1 MPPMGLNMNNKRLE
15 QLMGTIQEKMLE
27 NMLDDLSNPE
37 RCTPQLYNAIIKEL
51 QRNGID
57 CIPKAGEGS
66 ENALQRLL
74 VAVRDDL
81 EDEVGVPITVME
93 EARN

>member
-1 MPPMGLNMNNKRLE
+1 MNNKQKE
-15 QLMGTIQEKMLE
+15 QLMGIIQERMLE
-27 NMLDDLSNPE
+27 NMLEDLNNPE
-37 RCTPQLYNAIIKEL
+37 KRTPQLYNAIIKEL

-57 CIPKAGEGS
+57 CIPKAGEES

-74 VAVRDDL
+74 VSVRDDL
-81 EDEVGVPITVME
+81 EDELGLPIAVVQ

>member
-1 MPPMGLNMNNKRLE
+1 MGLNMNNKRLE
-15 QLMGTIQEKMLE
+15 QLMGTIQERMLE

-57 CIPKAGEGS
+57 CIPKAGEES
-66 ENALQRLL
+66 DNALQRLL

-81 EDEVGVPITVME
+81 EDEVGVPITVRE